1 MHLDRQ
7 LMFGLAL
14 GLAACSGDVQG
25 GRAAEDAGSDEDGA
39 GAVGDD
45 GEDSAD
51 RARETGN
58 TNLSDASFERPDTE
72 AVYNPKAGDCGFA
85 QPAFCDTFET
95 IAKNGASA
103 GELDPTR
110 WSVTRAGPTEHASLD
125 EAFAVGPTKLPT
137 CRAGLPDRVLA
148 PRDTLICDPS
158 KAIPTRHLHTAT
170 AAQNYGLSSYR
181 IRQAFDFA
189 GRTGTIKFDVDL
201 SNNGLGGWPALVIAE
216 DPSPAPSFDWEE
228 RGSGPRNGVSIEF
241 NGGWCNHPKTLEVAL
256 FTFRDYLQKGERAS
270 FDCDTPHVSTE
281 RDQLNHVE
289 IYLTRKHLEVWASDP
304 SPSGQDFPNF
314 QKLYEA
320 ELDLPFERGYVH
332 LLVRNHATMKY
343 WVGSAW
349 SVRWDN
355 VGFDGPLQKDV
366 REFSASEPFRVAKG
380 LDGCMIGGA
389 CRWRGDVIAENAEV
403 NKGCETSCKF
413 DGEGSVLGY
422 VVPRDDEPPAR
433 IEIPDVKLAGAKK
446 ARLALAATYPWFD
459 WNGVSKPP
467 TAIALR
473 YRLNEGSWHARP
485 ISAVEANAYT
495 DFSPELGGAGHG
507 AGLLN
512 QMIELDPAELRE
524 GSNSLELLSVGTW
537 TGSYRAGVAKVELLL
552 GSP

>member
-1 MHLDRQ
+1 LH
-7 LMFGLAL
+7 
-14 GLAACSGDVQG
+14 G
-25 GRAAEDAGSDEDGA
+25 GRGDESDDAGSTGSDEADA
-39 GAVGDD
+39 S
-45 GEDSAD
+45 EDSA
-51 RARETGN
+51 RET
-58 TNLSDASFERPDTE
+58 SDASPSAPSFERPDPDV
-72 AVYNPKAGDCGFA
+72 AYDPKAGDCGFDK
-85 QPAFCDTFET
+85 PAFCDTFET
-95 IAKNGASA
+95 LAKDGASA
-103 GELDPTR
+103 GELDPAR
-110 WSVTRAGPTEHASLD
+110 WSVTRAAPSEHASLD
-125 EAFAVGPTKLPT
+125 EAFAVGPTKLPA

-158 KAIPTRHLHTAT
+158 KTIPTRHLHTAT

-181 IRQAFDFA
+181 IRQPFDFA
-189 GRTGTIKFDVDL
+189 GRTGTIKFDADL
-201 SNNGLGGWPALVIAE
+201 TSNGLGGWPALVIAE

-241 NGGWCNHPKTLEVAL
+241 NGGWCNHPQTLEVSL
-256 FTFRDYLQKGERAS
+256 FTFRDYVQTAERAS
-270 FDCDTPHVSTE
+270 FDCDTPHVSTQ
-281 RDQLNHVE
+281 RDSLNHVE
-289 IYLTRKHLEVWASDP
+289 ISLTRKHLEVWASDP
-304 SPSGQDFPNF
+304 SPDGVDFPNL

-355 VGFDGPLQKDV
+355 VGFDGPEHHEV
-366 REFSASEPFRVAKG
+366 REFSASEAFRTSKG
-380 LDGCMIGGA
+380 LDGCMIAGV
-389 CRWRGDVIAENAEV
+389 CRWRGDVIAQYPDDNTRCPPDA
-403 NKGCETSCKF
+403 SCKF
-413 DGEGSVLGY
+413 DGDGSVLGY
-422 VVPRDDEPPAR
+422 VVPREDEPPVR
-433 IEIPDVKLAGAKK
+433 VEIPGVELAGAKK

-467 TAIALR
+467 TAIVLR

-485 ISAVEANAYT
+485 ISGLEANAYT

-512 QMIELDPAELRE
+512 QIIDLDPAELRE
-524 GSNSLELLSVGTW
+524 GNNSLELRSEGTW